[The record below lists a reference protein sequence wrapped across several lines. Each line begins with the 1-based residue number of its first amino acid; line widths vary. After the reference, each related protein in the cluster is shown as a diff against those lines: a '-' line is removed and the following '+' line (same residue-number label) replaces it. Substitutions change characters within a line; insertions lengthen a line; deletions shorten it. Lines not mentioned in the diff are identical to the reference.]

1 MERLWQLTQEQ
12 QTILNLAKQG
22 HNIYVL
28 GRAGVGKSTT
38 VQKIKS
44 ALEVKGK
51 KVEVVCSTGIAC
63 KSYGGIAKTVHS
75 HYGLRV
81 AELPSSLLIER
92 SVGQNDIVKQV
103 ADTTVLIWDEISMS
117 SSRILEL
124 VNSIHHL
131 IAENIGEYTLLPSY
145 KGIYFISHYKNPC
158 EPISMMEC
166 QMGF

>member
-131 IAENIGEYTLLPSY
+131 IAENDSY
-145 KGIYFISHYKNPC
+145 SSPKLSKSYSVCSQY
-158 EPISMMEC
+158 C
-166 QMGF
+166 Q